1 MRIAIG
7 MIVRDILSAHPLTD
21 FLDNAEKHG
30 HALDRVIIVYSHQAD
45 PGAVEELRSRTNL
58 SLIKLQSNERAHL
71 IMKEI
76 GVRHSSIHQ
85 LLYCPLIDA
94 HGLIPYG
101 FNRNQALMEAMFTGT
116 DYLIFVDSDVRPEVL
131 RKTPDGAV
139 QSEEIDF
146 IGAHLHGLSLG
157 ADVTSSDYSGYNILP
172 PASFDGMKDLLWG
185 LHKESMAD
193 FWQNSEAHR
202 GLVIQEDQNAEPQP
216 TTKVLGGNLGI
227 RMSALT
233 TLPPFFSPY
242 YFYNRTPLLARGEDT
257 LMGMAASQ
265 SHIRCLDIQ
274 TPIFHDTYGDYPK
287 VPDLRND
294 SRVRDRLYYACTG
307 WIGRNVFFRWKT
319 GHISKKAIRN
329 TGQLPKYLIQNHHDA
344 IIDRAQFDAVQME
357 LARRRAQQGST
368 RKSAPSGLGRY
379 SGKYALSGLLFCGEC
394 GTAYRRVV
402 WTQHGEKRTVWR
414 CCSRLDYGKKY
425 CEHSP
430 TLDEAPLQQAILN
443 AVNASMSD
451 HGMLSARL
459 MSAMEQELAPI
470 PGESMSLGD
479 IDRAMEELGKQ
490 FDKLLG
496 EAANADDAETYV
508 ERFQSLSEGMEDL
521 KRRKAGILQ
530 IRQEQ
535 DAVSR
540 RLQASAAALD
550 AVSAQITEWDEKT
563 VYQLLEKVT
572 VMEGFKIRVTFRNG
586 QEIEQSIDQPKRR
599 KRI

>member
-1 MRIAIG
+1 MMEVFADEGITGTSTSKRKNFLR
-7 MIVRDILSAHPLTD
+7 MIRQCRQGKIDLILTKSISRFARNTVDTLNYT
-21 FLDNAEKHG
+21 
-30 HALDRVIIVYSHQAD
+30 R
-45 PGAVEELRSRTNL
+45 ELR
-58 SLIKLQSNERAHL
+58 
-71 IMKEI
+71 
-76 GVRHSSIHQ
+76 
-85 LLYCPLIDA
+85 
-94 HGLIPYG
+94 
-101 FNRNQALMEAMFTGT
+101 
-116 DYLIFVDSDVRPEVL
+116 
-131 RKTPDGAV
+131 
-139 QSEEIDF
+139 
-146 IGAHLHGLSLG
+146 
-157 ADVTSSDYSGYNILP
+157 
-172 PASFDGMKDLLWG
+172 
-185 LHKESMAD
+185 
-193 FWQNSEAHR
+193 
-202 GLVIQEDQNAEPQP
+202 
-216 TTKVLGGNLGI
+216 NLGI
-227 RMSALT
+227 
-233 TLPPFFSPY
+233 PV
-242 YFYNRTPLLARGEDT
+242 
-257 LMGMAASQ
+257 
-265 SHIRCLDIQ
+265 
-274 TPIFHDTYGDYPK
+274 IFEEHGLNSIYPESEF
-287 VPDLRND
+287 LITIFGAQAQAESESTS
-294 SRVRDRLYYACTG
+294 SRVRWGVQQSMRD
-307 WIGRNVFFRWKT
+307 GRASIQYKYLLGYRKGADGQMEIVPEEAETVRQIYRMYLAGQPLRNIRTSLVSEGRRNALGTTEWTTSNLQTILTDEKYCGDVLRQKT
-319 GHISKKAIRN
+319 FIQDCISKKAIRN

-357 LARRRAQQGST
+357 LARRRAQRGST

-451 HGMLSARL
+451 HGTLSARL

-508 ERFQSLSEGMEDL
+508 ERFQSLSEGMEEL
-521 KRRKAGILQ
+521 KRRKASILQ

-586 QEIEQSIDQPKRR
+586 HEIEQSIDQPKRR